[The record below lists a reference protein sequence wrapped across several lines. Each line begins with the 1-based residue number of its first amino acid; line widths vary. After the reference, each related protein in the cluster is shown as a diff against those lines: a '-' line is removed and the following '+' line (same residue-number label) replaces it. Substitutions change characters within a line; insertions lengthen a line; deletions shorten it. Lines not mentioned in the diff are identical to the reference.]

1 MHIHSIALKGIARN
15 SYAISDGKALTCID
29 PGLAAVEA
37 CRQLDG
43 ALQAVV
49 LTSVPADRI
58 SAHRILQTSVPGLK
72 LLLPA
77 REGQGWQTLDVKGL
91 SAFSLDAGRCILRL
105 TDADG
110 KVQAYFTGLA
120 TPEELENE
128 SGLERYQVPVYSA
141 LGVYPSLNA
150 WAELEYAEAAFPSI
164 PVEQYNLSR
173 ADLQLAY
180 PLTMKQLDAATV
192 QQFASEG
199 SLLLD
204 MRAAE
209 QFADGHVPGSLNL
222 PPGAA
227 FLRNIHRMID
237 LDRRFLVVCDAD
249 NKDAC
254 MAALAETGLTGGEGV
269 WLFDADEWTKTGGR
283 LDMLVWVDE
292 EELGLD
298 LRFSSPQLIDN
309 RSEAAYRAGALE
321 NASSIRP
328 EAFDDEEALPA
339 GEHDLYLYCHD
350 GGNSFLFASMLKARG
365 MHRVRVL
372 LGGLQAAP
380 SLWQNGPVP
389 QATNSNPD

>member
-15 SYAISDGKALTCID
+15 TYAISDGKGITLID

-37 CRQLDG
+37 YKQLDG
-43 ALQAVV
+43 ELQAVV

-72 LLLPA
+72 LLMPA
-77 REGQGWQTLDVKGL
+77 RETQGWQTLDAAGL
-91 SAFSLDAGRCILRL
+91 SALSLNARRCILRL
-105 TDADG
+105 TGADG

-120 TPEELENE
+120 TPEELENA
-128 SGLERYQVPVYSA
+128 SGLERDQVPVYSA
-141 LGVYPSLNA
+141 QGIYPSLNA
-150 WAELEYAEAAFPSI
+150 WAELQYAEVAFPSI
-164 PVEQYNLSR
+164 PVEHYNLSMS
-173 ADLQLAY
+173 DLQVAY
-180 PLTMKQLDAATV
+180 PLTVKQLDAATV
-192 QQFASEG
+192 RQFSSEG
-199 SLLLD
+199 SLVLD
-204 MRAAE
+204 MRTAE

-237 LDRRFLVVCDAD
+237 LDRRFLVVCDAE

-254 MAALAETGLTGGEGV
+254 MAALAETGLTGAEGY
-269 WLFDADEWTKTGGR
+269 WLFDAEEWTLSAGR

-298 LRFSSPQLIDN
+298 MRFSSPQLIDT
-309 RSEAAYRAGALE
+309 RSQSAFRVGALE
-321 NASSIRP
+321 NAQSIPP
-328 EAFDDEEALPA
+328 EAFDDEDGLPA

-389 QATNSNPD
+389 QATISNPN